1 MLITYHGH
9 SEFLIETAKG
19 IRVLFD
25 PFPAE
30 VTGFPMHRV
39 KADIVAISHHHF
51 DHDYVDKVD
60 GKPLVIDQPGRHT
73 PLAGLTLTGT
83 PAWHDEEGGRKR
95 GQVLCFLL
103 ETEGL
108 RVLHLGDLGTVPDA
122 ELVKRLFMP
131 DILFIPVG
139 GFYTLDA
146 RRAAMTIDLLQPRVT
161 LPMHYRPARGEKDKI
176 STLEPFLDAMKPEL
190 PSLQPILR
198 VTREDLSQQPKLVQL
213 SVG

>member
-60 GKPLVIDQPGRHT
+60 GKPLVIDQSGRHT

-108 RVLHLGDLGTVPDA
+108 RVLHLGDLFVGEHRRAIAQVPGPDA
-122 ELVKRLFMP
+122 SQRRQPALGPGPDDDVVLVRR
-131 DILFIPVG
+131 VRVH
-139 GFYTLDA
+139 A
-146 RRAAMTIDLLQPRVT
+146 RAARAHKGIEDLQAVDAVPEQAGVRGVEPGGAERVAG
-161 LPMHYRPARGEKDKI
+161 HDRA
-176 STLEPFLDAMKPEL
+176 
-190 PSLQPILR
+190 QLR
-198 VTREDLSQQPKLVQL
+198 VLFDRADIGVKPQ
-213 SVG
+213 